1 MEHSYDDV
9 AKIAIVGPEGA
20 GKSCLVARFVD
31 NSYNAPLT
39 PTIGVDFKLH
49 TSVVDG
55 KKTRCHVWDTT
66 GASRFARITHPY
78 YRVSQGVLLVYDA
91 SDPEGLVQAAAWLDS
106 VAQYAPASCSI
117 VLVGAKADL
126 LSEDERALRTSE
138 AVGVARSRGV
148 RLHTLTSART
158 GTGVVEAFGMLVREI
173 RYQAQQPAAA
183 RQQPLVVRSGADSA
197 PWCSP
202 GCCAPV
208 VGCCLPY
215 WPWSQPSRTPLVH
228 AGRHSHVAAA
238 AHVEMGSRMVAGATI
253 V

>member
-1 MEHSYDDV
+1 MSGSETALSR
-9 AKIAIVGPEGA
+9 
-20 GKSCLVARFVD
+20 SR
-31 NSYNAPLT
+31 
-39 PTIGVDFKLH
+39 
-49 TSVVDG
+49 SVVDG
-55 KKTRCHVWDTT
+55 KKLAAAYGSEAALSRGASPPSVVRSAHSQSDAPGARSTT

-91 SDPEGLVQAAAWLDS
+91 SDPEGLMQAAAWLDS